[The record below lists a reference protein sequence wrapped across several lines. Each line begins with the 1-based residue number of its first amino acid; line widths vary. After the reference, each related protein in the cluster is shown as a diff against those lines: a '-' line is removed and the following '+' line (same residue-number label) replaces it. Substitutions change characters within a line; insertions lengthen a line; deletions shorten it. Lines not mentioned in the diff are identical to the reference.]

1 MQVRE
6 CKGAGLAELN
16 GGTGMHL
23 FEPTLSP
30 IVCCSF
36 GFVFVEIYLTLSKLW
51 WRKHGPRLVDSSS
64 AMSKVVGLVPVTVFA
79 IDCMDHSSVLVHADG
94 LAYRR

>member
-36 GFVFVEIYLTLSKLW
+36 GFVFVGVFGFVCATKELMDFLS
-51 WRKHGPRLVDSSS
+51 
-64 AMSKVVGLVPVTVFA
+64 
-79 IDCMDHSSVLVHADG
+79 
-94 LAYRR
+94 